1 MQKTTKIKEAL
12 DLIRQMGVVR
22 PRDLV
27 SHGIP
32 PEYLRRLH
40 ARGLVSQFARG
51 VYRVTDAEV
60 TAYSSLATIAKR
72 VPDCVICLLSA
83 LRFHEL
89 TTQSP
94 ADVWIGIRS
103 GDRVPALPGLF
114 VRVVRYPRTSLTVG
128 CDAHTIEGVTI
139 NITNPGK
146 TVADCFKY
154 RNKIGIDV
162 AIEALRE
169 CKRLRLATTGQIA
182 DYAKIN
188 RVLNVMRPYLEAL
201 A

>member
-1 MQKTTKIKEAL
+1 MQTTTKIKEAL
-12 DLIRQMGVVR
+12 DLIRQKGVVR
-22 PRDLV
+22 PRDLK
-27 SHGIP
+27 SHGIH
-32 PEYLRRLH
+32 PENLRRLQE
-40 ARGLVSQFARG
+40 RGLVNQLARG
-51 VYRVTDAEV
+51 VYRATDAEV
-60 TAYSSLATIAKR
+60 TAYSSLATVAKR
-72 VPDCVICLLSA
+72 VPGCVICLLSA

-114 VRVVRYPRTSLTVG
+114 VRVVRYSPDSLKVG

-139 NITNPGK
+139 NVTNPGK

-154 RNKIGIDV
+154 RNKIGVDV

-169 CKRLRLATTGQIA
+169 CKRLRLATTAQIA

-188 RVLNVMRPYLEAL
+188 RALNVMRPYLETL

>member
-1 MQKTTKIKEAL
+1 
-12 DLIRQMGVVR
+12 
-22 PRDLV
+22 
-27 SHGIP
+27 
-32 PEYLRRLH
+32 
-40 ARGLVSQFARG
+40 VSQFARG
-51 VYRVTDAEV
+51 VYRAADAEV
-60 TAYSSLATIAKR
+60 NAYSSLATNAKR

-94 ADVWIGIRS
+94 PDVWIGIRS

-114 VRVVRYPRTSLTVG
+114 VRVVRYSQDSLAEG
-128 CDAHTIEGVTI
+128 CEAHTIEGVTI
-139 NITNPGK
+139 NVTNPGK